1 MNVIRKGQPQV
12 VHQINV
18 LFSASAC
25 DTRIETL
32 FLTDGGTGVA
42 SVVVGRKHQG
52 LVGKRKELLRNGV
65 ELFPGIAFREVTAA
79 GAANKQSVAGQ
90 HAVFCK

>member
-1 MNVIRKGQPQV
+1 MNVIRKRQPQV
-12 VHQINV
+12 IHELYI
-18 LFSASAC
+18 LFSAPAC
-25 DTRIETL
+25 DARIETL
-32 FLTDGGTGVA
+32 LLADGGAGVA

-65 ELFPGIAFREVTAA
+65 ELFSGIAFREVTAA